1 MNLFK
6 SKPKTQS
13 DQEDLFRIPRFNY
26 IALKLFGKFVNRNFR
41 SGSVDETLK
50 KSKMRMGRVEFY
62 STAMMILLISVI
74 IMAVVD
80 ATIISKYNHLAFLAV
95 AISFLLS
102 ASILAVTLETPVSL
116 ARRRRRKIDSVITIA
131 SGFFAT
137 MASADVPIDIIIRD
151 LGESRQY
158 GEISNECR
166 SIWIRSE
173 LFGVDIISSIKESIK
188 NSPSMRFSEFL
199 QGIVTSVNSGGDL
212 KQYFIEK
219 ANQFQGELSTLI
231 KQNSNSMS
239 VLAESF
245 VTVGVAFPLILLI
258 VVGVVAFLSPTSP
271 GGLISF
277 LVLTVVAIIPGIL
290 AIFGYFFSSTMGE
303 IEI

>member
-1 MNLFK
+1 MSL
-6 SKPKTQS
+6 S
-13 DQEDLFRIPRFNY
+13 LFRANEEDPNKELFRVPRFNLVS
-26 IALKLFGKFVNRNFR
+26 LKLFGKFVNRNFKP
-41 SGSVDETLK
+41 GSVDETLK

-62 STAMMILLISVI
+62 STALMVLLISVVTL
-74 IMAVVD
+74 AVLD
-80 ATIISKYNHLAFLAV
+80 AVIISFYVHLAFLAIAV
-95 AISFLLS
+95 SFLIS
-102 ASILAVTLETPVSL
+102 VSILAIILETPTSL

-137 MASADVPIDIIIRD
+137 MASAEVPIDIIFRD

-173 LFGVDIISSIKESIK
+173 LFGVDIITSIKESIK
-188 NSPSMRFSEFL
+188 NSASFRFSEFL

-219 ANQFQGELSTLI
+219 ANQFQGELSNLI

-258 VVGVVAFLSPTSP
+258 VVGIVAFLSPTSP
-271 GGLISF
+271 RGLITF
-277 LVLTVVAIIPGIL
+277 LIITVAAIIPGIL
-290 AIFGYFFSSTMGE
+290 AIFAYFFSSTMGE
-303 IEI
+303 IEL

>member
-1 MNLFK
+1 MNKNFK
-6 SKPKTQS
+6 SKNV
-13 DQEDLFRIPRFNY
+13 EE
-26 IALKLFGKFVNRNFR
+26 A
-41 SGSVDETLK
+41 LK

-62 STAMMILLISVI
+62 STAIMVLLISVI
-74 IMAVVD
+74 ILAIVD
-80 ATIISKYNHLAFLAV
+80 AAIIFNYPRLAFLTL
-95 AISFLLS
+95 AISFLIS
-102 ASILAVTLETPVSL
+102 VSILAILLETPTSL

-137 MASADVPIDIIIRD
+137 MASAEVPIDIIFRD

-173 LFGVDIISSIKESIK
+173 LFGVDIITSIKESIK
-188 NSPSMRFSEFL
+188 NSPSIRFSEFL

-212 KQYFIEK
+212 KQYFIDK

-258 VVGVVAFLSPTSP
+258 VAGIVAFLSPTSP
-271 GGLISF
+271 RGLITF
-277 LVLTVVAIIPGIL
+277 LVITVAAIIPGIL
-290 AIFGYFFSSTMGE
+290 AVFAYFFSSTMGE
-303 IEI
+303 IEL

>member
-1 MNLFK
+1 MFSKPNENDTKKELFK
-6 SKPKTQS
+6 V
-13 DQEDLFRIPRFNY
+13 PRFNMLS
-26 IALKLFGKFVNRNFR
+26 LKLFGKFVNRTFK
-41 SGSVDETLK
+41 SGNVDESLK

-62 STAMMILLISVI
+62 STAMMVLLISVVI
-74 IMAVVD
+74 LAAVD
-80 ATIISKYNHLAFLAV
+80 AVIIYFYHHLAFLTIAL
-95 AISFLLS
+95 SFLIAVS
-102 ASILAVTLETPVSL
+102 VLAIVLETPTSL

-137 MASADVPIDIIIRD
+137 MASAEVPIDIIFRD
-151 LGESRQY
+151 LGDSRQY

-166 SIWIRSE
+166 SIWIRTE
-173 LFGVDIISSIKESIK
+173 LFGLDIISSIKESIK
-188 NSPSMRFSEFL
+188 NSPSLRFSEFL

-212 KQYFIEK
+212 KQYFLEK

-258 VVGVVAFLSPTSP
+258 VVGIVAFLSPTSP
-271 GGLISF
+271 RGLITF
-277 LVLTVVAIIPGIL
+277 LIVTVAVIIPGIL
-290 AIFGYFFSSTMGE
+290 AIFAYFFSSTMGE
-303 IEI
+303 IEL